1 MLLAFFNVI
10 GGTAYSYNLAVQ
22 DLDPRNNDYLQ
33 EDQNTSAL
41 YLEETSARAL
51 GQVNSK
57 DDLITENYLI
67 WGKSFFNSRCSG
79 NNKLTS
85 IIIQDK
91 KEILKASIFPFHF
104 YWWSKDLIS

>member
-1 MLLAFFNVI
+1 MLLAFNVV
-10 GGTAYSYNLAVQ
+10 GGTAYSYNTPAP
-22 DLDPRNNDYLQ
+22 DLDPKNYDYLQ
-33 EDQNTSAL
+33 GDQNTSAL

-57 DDLITENYLI
+57 DDLITGNYLI
-67 WGKSFFNSRCSG
+67 WGKGFFNSRYLG

-104 YWWSKDLIS
+104 FW